1 MYAPIEFPTLNPFT
15 IQFSN
20 FDNKILASHQ
30 NQNNLSINIQNS
42 SYAVKEIGNSQKLI
56 LDGEIVQLSVNYYR
70 KVSDVLGFEIKVPF
84 YSLNKGFLDNSI
96 NQWHD
101 LLGLSDGSRIYFEN
115 NQLQFSLEDETRIF
129 LIKDSYSGV
138 GDIQI
143 SSKYNFFNLK
153 DNRFYLISTIDLPS
167 GSKNKKFGNN
177 IIDGRISFNL
187 KNNKI
192 DNVVIN
198 SLLGISLFNEKN
210 NSFLKEE
217 NLTLFTKLLV
227 SWKPEYFLSEK
238 ISNPL
243 VYKFNL
249 EIFEPFYKSNLE
261 ALGDIYYLIGLGASY
276 EYAKNKYFSF
286 GFSEDLKVNS
296 SADFSFVFGFD
307 FKL

>member
-42 SYAVKEIGNSQKLI
+42 SYAVKEIGSSQKLI

-115 NQLQFSLEDETRIF
+115 NQLQFSLEDEAHIS
-129 LIKDSYSGV
+129 LIKDSYSGI

-143 SSKYNFFNLK
+143 SSKYNFFNLQ

-177 IIDGRISFNL
+177 IIDGRITFNL

-198 SLLGISLFNEKN
+198 SLLGISLFNEKII
-210 NSFLKEE
+210 
-217 NLTLFTKLLV
+217 LF
-227 SWKPEYFLSEK
+227 
-238 ISNPL
+238 
-243 VYKFNL
+243 
-249 EIFEPFYKSNLE
+249 
-261 ALGDIYYLIGLGASY
+261 
-276 EYAKNKYFSF
+276 
-286 GFSEDLKVNS
+286 
-296 SADFSFVFGFD
+296 
-307 FKL
+307 